1 MTAKALPAHYVAA
14 ERIARPLA
22 RMGKSSVAKIITDL
36 LPKMPQ
42 IRSGD
47 LGATEGINAYSGYK
61 APMSFCI

>member
-1 MTAKALPAHYVAA
+1 LQGCVRAAL
-14 ERIARPLA
+14 
-22 RMGKSSVAKIITDL
+22 AKIITDL